1 MERIGVRR
9 LAGLNGRRDDAALF
23 FPSELWA
30 TRGAGRGRLRA
41 AEPVSRLRGGVGG
54 RARADQSRT
63 QRRSAPL
70 GELVPRSGGRTRRLL
85 PHAHRPPSVPGCDAE
100 GPRAPGPH
108 AISPGTPPPHPPP
121 PNPPPPPPPPPPPAP
136 PQSPPPF

>member
-70 GELVPRSGGRTRRLL
+70 GGLVPRSGGGTPRLL
-85 PHAHRPPSVPGCDAE
+85 SSALYPFRARGC
-100 GPRAPGPH
+100 GPR
-108 AISPGTPPPHPPP
+108 GTPPPPG
-121 PNPPPPPPPPPPPAP
+121 
-136 PQSPPPF
+136 SS